1 MKYLK
6 IAVLSLFMFNSAYG
20 QLHAN
25 ITNLRTSE
33 SGITVA
39 EISLLHISRDTVP
52 EHKLIGKT
60 QLMIP
65 SSLMGQSFKIEYY
78 RFLSHA
84 GRVFEL
90 EGKVYVSVSVYYD
103 NETLTPKD
111 DVFIASMPIEIDKDL
126 AIEELNHYEDKDL
139 ITDDFNEAPHGES
152 SQGPVKKIKAIY
164 TK

>member
-20 QLHAN
+20 QVHAN
-25 ITNLRTSE
+25 ISSLRTSE

-60 QLMIP
+60 QLIIP
-65 SSLMGQSFKIEYY
+65 KMGQSFKIEYY
-78 RFLSHA
+78 RFLSYA
-84 GRVFEL
+84 GSLFEL
-90 EGKVYVSVSVYYD
+90 DGKVYVSVSVYYD

-111 DVFIASMPIEIDKDL
+111 DVFIANVPIEIDRDL
-126 AIEELNHYEDKDL
+126 AISELNYYEDEDL
-139 ITDDFNEAPHGES
+139 ITDDFKEAPRGES
-152 SQGPVKKIKAIY
+152 SQGPVKKVKAIY